1 MMTIGTIGFLAPWIL
16 AALAALPAIWW
27 LLRLTPPSPQ
37 LVVFPPTRLLKDL
50 KSTEETPAHS
60 PWWLTVLRMLLAAL
74 IILALAR
81 PVLNPDRQSFAGSGP
96 LLLVIDNGWASASH
110 WAERREAIEAAIDR
124 AGRDGRTVVLA
135 PTAPGQPVSDTLS
148 PDQASERAGG
158 LTPEPYAPDRAGLAA
173 TLERD
178 LAGKTDYSVLW
189 LSDGLDYGEGDAF
202 AASLAKLA
210 GATGSLAVLR
220 PEKDDAALALGQA
233 SSDGGELTARVLSGA
248 DGPRS
253 GVVKALTGRGEP
265 LGEAAFTIPPGARE
279 TTARFDLPLE
289 IRNQVARIEIAG
301 ERSAGAVYLLDA
313 RSQWHRVGIISGESR
328 EAAQPLLSPLY
339 YVQRA
344 LAPYADVITPSEGN
358 VANAVHDLVAQK
370 VSTIVLADIGKLVA
384 GTQEELGAWLKSG
397 GVLIRFAGPRLE
409 QGGDELLPVPLRR
422 GGRSLGGSLSWST
435 PQPLAPFEEKSPFR
449 GLAVPEDVK
458 VNRQVLADPTTANDA
473 EIWATLADGTPLV
486 TATKVGQ
493 GFIVLFHVTANSDWS
508 NLPLSG
514 LFVEMLRRVVTLG
527 PSQVGLQTGGQ
538 AATLEAAPQAA
549 SSSAATASSA
559 LPPLQTLDGFG
570 QLSSPPLRAAPL
582 APDKL
587 DTMVPGPDHPPG
599 YYGPSG
605 AARALNL
612 VTVKTVLKP
621 MPAIEGASEMG
632 GYTLRKPMALE
643 PWLYLAALA
652 LFAAD
657 VLAMLVLSM
666 GFRFRR
672 RAAAA
677 SAAILLALALLPS
690 SAGSVRSQDAP
701 ATAAPPAAPAAPAA
715 GAAPSSADEF
725 ALKASLQTRLAYVIT
740 GDPEIDR
747 TSEEGLAGLSK
758 VLRARTALEPADPMG
773 VDIDKD
779 ELAFFPILY
788 WPVREDASP
797 LSDATLAKVDA
808 FMKQGG
814 LIVFDTR
821 DHETA
826 ITATGAQGK
835 ALSRLIGQLDIPPLE
850 PVPESHV
857 LTKSFYLMRSF
868 PGRYDG
874 GSLWVEAEPVDETER
889 SERSRRTD
897 GVSSIVITSNDLAGA
912 WALDQ
917 SNRPIYPAVPG
928 GEVQREMAF
937 RAGVNIVMY
946 ALTGNYKA
954 DQVHVPA
961 LLERLG
967 Q

>member
-1 MMTIGTIGFLAPWIL
+1 MMTIGMIGFLQPWVL
-16 AALAALPAIWW
+16 ASLAALPAIWW

-37 LVVFPPTRLLKDL
+37 VVVFPPTRLLKDL
-50 KSTEETPAHS
+50 KATEETPAHS
-60 PWWLTVLRMLLAAL
+60 PWWLTALRMLLAAL
-74 IILALAR
+74 IIFALAR
-81 PVLNPDRQSFAGSGP
+81 PVLNPDQQSFSGSGP
-96 LLLVIDNGWASASH
+96 LLLVIDNGWASAAH

-124 AGRDGRTVVLA
+124 AGRDGRTILLA
-135 PTAPGQPVSDTLS
+135 PTASGQPVSDPLS
-148 PDQASERAGG
+148 PDQARERVGG
-158 LTPEPYAPDRAGLAA
+158 LAPEPYAPDRAALATGLEKQ
-173 TLERD
+173 LG
-178 LAGKTDYSVLW
+178 GKTDYSVLW
-189 LSDGLDYGEGDAF
+189 LSDGLDYGEGEAF
-202 AASLAKLA
+202 AATLAKLA
-210 GATGSLAVLR
+210 GASGSFAVLR
-220 PEKDDAALALGQA
+220 PEKDGAALALRQDTGN
-233 SSDGGELTARVLSGA
+233 GGELAARVLSGVE
-248 DGPRS
+248 GPRS
-253 GVVKALTGRGEP
+253 GVVKAVTGRGEP
-265 LGEAAFTIPPGARE
+265 LGEAAFTIGDSVRE
-279 TTARFDLPLE
+279 AVAHFDLPLE

-301 ERSAGAVYLLDA
+301 ERSAGAVHLLDA
-313 RSQWHRVGIISGESR
+313 RSQWRRVGIVSGESR

-344 LAPYADVITPSEGN
+344 LSPYADVILPSEGN
-358 VANAVHDLVAQK
+358 VANALHSLIEQK

-384 GTQEELGAWLKSG
+384 GTQEELEAWLKSG

-409 QGGDELLPVPLRR
+409 QGGDELLPVALRR

-458 VNRQVLADPTTANDA
+458 INRQVLADPTVASDA
-473 EIWATLADGTPLV
+473 EVWATLADGTPLV
-486 TATKVGQ
+486 TASKQGQ

-514 LFVEMLRRVVTLG
+514 LFVEMLRRVVALG
-527 PSQVGLQTGGQ
+527 PSQVGIETGKD
-538 AATLEAAPQAA
+538 ASSLEASPSAQTLA
-549 SSSAATASSA
+549 SSSGA

-570 QLSSPPLRAAPL
+570 QLTSPPLRAAPI
-582 APDKL
+582 APDKFDSL
-587 DTMVPGPDHPPG
+587 VPGPDHPPG

-605 AARALNL
+605 AARAFNL
-612 VTVKTVLKP
+612 VTAKTVLKP
-621 MPAIEGASEMG
+621 MPSIAGASAVS
-632 GYTLRKPMALE
+632 GYTMKKPMALE
-643 PWLYLAALA
+643 PWLYLAAIG
-652 LFAAD
+652 LFVAD
-657 VLAMLVLSM
+657 ILAMLLLSG
-666 GFRFRR
+666 GFRLGR
-672 RAAAA
+672 RAAATG
-677 SAAILLALALLPS
+677 AAILLALALLPAPFD
-690 SAGSVRSQDAP
+690 SASAQEAP
-701 ATAAPPAAPAAPAA
+701 AANPQTTAAQPAAAPASP
-715 GAAPSSADEF
+715 DDF
-725 ALKASLQTRLAYVIT
+725 ALKASLQTHLAYVIT

-758 VLRARTALEPADPMG
+758 VLRARTALEPAEPMG

-788 WPVREDASP
+788 WPVREDVQP

-821 DHETA
+821 DHETGFSS
-826 ITATGAQGK
+826 TGTQGK
-835 ALSRLIGQLDIPPLE
+835 ALNRLIGQLDIPPLE
-850 PVPESHV
+850 PVPETHV

-868 PGRYDG
+868 PGRWDG
-874 GSLWVEAEPVDETER
+874 GSLWVEAEPADEAER

-897 GVSSIVITSNDLAGA
+897 GVSSIVITSNDFAGA
-912 WALDQ
+912 WALDEA
-917 SNRPIYPAVPG
+917 NRPIYPTVPG

>member
-1 MMTIGTIGFLAPWIL
+1 MMTVGMIGFLQPWVL

-50 KSTEETPAHS
+50 KTTEETPAHS
-60 PWWLTVLRMLLAAL
+60 PWWLTALRMLLAAL

-96 LLLVIDNGWASASH
+96 LLIVIDNGWASAAH
-110 WAERREAIEAAIDR
+110 WAERREAIEGAIDR
-124 AGRDGRTVVLA
+124 AASDGRTIMLA
-135 PTAPGQPVSDTLS
+135 PTAPGQPISDPLS
-148 PDQASERAGG
+148 PDQARERVGG
-158 LTPEPYAPDRAGLAA
+158 LTPEPYAPDRTALAA
-173 TLERD
+173 TLEKA

-189 LSDGLDYGEGDAF
+189 LSDGLDYGDGEAF
-202 AASLAKLA
+202 AATLAKLA
-210 GATGSLAVLR
+210 GSAGSFAVLR
-220 PEKDDAALALGQA
+220 PEKDDAPLALGQA
-233 SSDGGELTARVLSGA
+233 AGEGGEFAARVLSGTE
-248 DGPRS
+248 GPRS
-253 GVVKALTGRGEP
+253 GAVKALTGRGEP
-265 LGEAAFTIPPGARE
+265 LGQAAFAIGESARE
-279 TTARFDLPLE
+279 TTASFDLPLE

-301 ERSAGAVYLLDA
+301 EQSAGAVYLLDA
-313 RSQWHRVGIISGESR
+313 RSQWHRVGIVSGESR
-328 EAAQPLLSPLY
+328 EDAQPLLSPLY

-344 LAPYADVITPSEGN
+344 LSPYADIIVPSEGN
-358 VANAVHDLVAQK
+358 VANALHDLVQQK

-384 GTQEELGAWLKSG
+384 GTQEELEAWLKSG

-409 QGGDELLPVPLRR
+409 QGGDELLPVALRR

-435 PQPLAPFEEKSPFR
+435 PQPLAPFDEKSPFR
-449 GLAVPEDVK
+449 GLAVPEDVR
-458 VNRQVLADPTTANDA
+458 VNRQVLADPTVASEA
-473 EIWATLADGTPLV
+473 EVWATLADGTPLV
-486 TATKVGQ
+486 TASKQGQ

-527 PSQVGLQTGGQ
+527 PSQVGLETGGE
-538 AATLEAAPQAA
+538 ASSVEAAPAVQR
-549 SSSAATASSA
+549 AATSSGA

-570 QLSSPPLRAAPL
+570 HLTSPPLRAAPL
-582 APDKL
+582 APDRL
-587 DTMVPGPDHPPG
+587 DSTAPGPDHPPG

-605 AARALNL
+605 AARAFNL
-612 VTVKTVLKP
+612 ITAKSVLTPMRTV
-621 MPAIEGASEMG
+621 EGSSAVS
-632 GYTLRKPMALE
+632 GYTLKKPMALE
-643 PWLYLAALA
+643 PWLYLAAIA

-657 VLAMLVLSM
+657 ILAMLVLSG

-672 RAAAA
+672 RAAATG
-677 SAAILLALALLPS
+677 AAILLAVALLPS
-690 SAGSVRSQDAP
+690 LAGPVRAQEAP
-701 ATAAPPAAPAAPAA
+701 ATPATA
-715 GAAPSSADEF
+715 SADDF
-725 ALKASLQTRLAYVIT
+725 ALKASLQTRLAYVVT

-758 VLRARTALEPADPMG
+758 VLRARTALEPAEPMG

-779 ELAFFPILY
+779 ELAFFPMLY

-821 DHETA
+821 DHETGFSG
-826 ITATGAQGK
+826 TGTQAK
-835 ALSRLIGQLDIPPLE
+835 ALNRLIGQLDIPPLE
-850 PVPESHV
+850 PVPETHV

-868 PGRYDG
+868 PGRWDG
-874 GSLWVEAEPVDETER
+874 GALWVEAEPVDETER

-897 GVSSIVITSNDLAGA
+897 GVSSIIVTSNDLAGA
-912 WALDQ
+912 WALDET
-917 SNRPIYPAVPG
+917 NRPIYPTVPG

-937 RAGVNIVMY
+937 RAGVNLVMY

>member
-1 MMTIGTIGFLAPWIL
+1 MMTIGAIGFLQPWVL

-27 LLRLTPPSPQ
+27 LLRLTPPTPQ

-50 KSTEETPAHS
+50 KTTEETPAHS
-60 PWWLTVLRMLLAAL
+60 PWWLTALRMLLAAL

-81 PVLNPDRQSFAGSGP
+81 PVLNPDRQTFAGEGP
-96 LLLVIDNGWASASH
+96 LLLVIDNGWASAAH
-110 WAERREAIEAAIDR
+110 WAGRREAIEAAIDR
-124 AGRDGRTVVLA
+124 AGRDGRTIVLA
-135 PTAPGQPVSDTLS
+135 PTALGQPVSDPLS
-148 PDQASERAGG
+148 ADQARERVGG
-158 LTPEPYAPDRAGLAA
+158 LSPEPYAPDRAALAEA
-173 TLERD
+173 
-178 LAGKTDYSVLW
+178 LAKQLGDKTNFSVLW
-189 LSDGLDYGEGDAF
+189 LSDGLDYGEGEAF
-202 AASLAKLA
+202 ASALKKL
-210 GATGSLAVLR
+210 TGDGGSFVMLS
-220 PEKDDAALALGQA
+220 PETDDAALALGQA
-233 SSDGGELTARVLSGA
+233 SGEGGELAGRVLSGA
-248 DGPRS
+248 NGPRS
-253 GVVKALTGRGEP
+253 GIVKALTGRGEP
-265 LGEAAFTIPPGARE
+265 LGQVEFKIGENEREA
-279 TTARFDLPLE
+279 TARFDLPLE

-313 RSQWHRVGIISGESR
+313 RSQWHRVGIVSGESR

-344 LAPYADVITPSEGN
+344 LSPYADVITPSEGN
-358 VANAVHDLVAQK
+358 VANAIHDLIERK

-384 GTQEELGAWLKSG
+384 GTQEELEAWLKSG

-409 QGGDELLPVPLRR
+409 QGGDELLPVALRR

-449 GLAVPEDVK
+449 GLAVPEDVR
-458 VNRQVLADPTTANDA
+458 VNRQVLADPTVASEA

-486 TATKVGQ
+486 TAAKQGQ

-514 LFVEMLRRVVTLG
+514 LFVEMLRRVVSLG
-527 PSQVGLQTGGQ
+527 PSQVAIDTGKE
-538 AATLEAAPQAA
+538 ASAVEAAPAA
-549 SSSAATASSA
+549 PSVAVTSGA

-570 QLSSPPLRAAPL
+570 HLTTPPLRAAPI
-582 APDKL
+582 APDKIDSL
-587 DTMVPGPDHPPG
+587 VPGPDHPPG

-605 AARALNL
+605 AARAFNL
-612 VTVKTVLKP
+612 ITAKTVLKP
-621 MPAIEGASEMG
+621 MHPIEGSMAA
-632 GYTLRKPMALE
+632 GYTLKKPMALE
-643 PWLYLAALA
+643 PWLYLAAIG
-652 LFAAD
+652 LFVID
-657 VLAMLVLSM
+657 ILAMLVLS
-666 GFRFRR
+666 GGLRFRR
-672 RAAAA
+672 RAVAA
-677 SAAILLALALLPS
+677 SVALVLTAVLLS
-690 SAGSVRSQDAP
+690 
-701 ATAAPPAAPAAPAA
+701 ATASSLRAQEPAPDVEAAAPASP
-715 GAAPSSADEF
+715 DDF
-725 ALKASLQTRLAYVIT
+725 ALKASLHTRLAYVVT

-747 TSEEGLAGLSK
+747 TSEEGLSGLSK
-758 VLRARTALEPADPMG
+758 VLRARTALEPAEPMG
-773 VDIDKD
+773 VDLDKD

-788 WPVREDASP
+788 WPVREDAAP

-814 LIVFDTR
+814 LIIFDTR
-821 DHETA
+821 DHETNFSSA
-826 ITATGAQGK
+826 GTQSQ

-868 PGRYDG
+868 PGRWDG
-874 GSLWVEAEPVDETER
+874 GALWVEAEPQDEAER

-897 GVSSIVITSNDLAGA
+897 GVSSLVITSNDFAGA

-917 SNRPIYPAVPG
+917 SNRPIYPTVPG

>member
-1 MMTIGTIGFLAPWIL
+1 MMTLGSIGFLQPWIL
-16 AALAALPAIWW
+16 VALAALPAIWW

-37 LVVFPPTRLLKDL
+37 VVVFPPTRLLKDL

-60 PWWLTVLRMLLAAL
+60 PWWLTALRMLLAAV

-81 PVLNPDRQSFAGSGP
+81 PVLNPDRQSLTGAGP

-110 WAERREAIEAAIDR
+110 WPDRREAIEAAIDR

-135 PTAPGQPVSDTLS
+135 PTAPGQPVSDPLS
-148 PDQASERAGG
+148 PDQARERVGG
-158 LTPEPYAPDRAGLAA
+158 LAPEPYAPDRAALAA
-173 TLERD
+173 TLARD
-178 LAGKTDYSVLW
+178 LGGKTDYSVLW
-189 LSDGLDYGEGDAF
+189 LSDGLDYGEGGDF

-210 GATGSLAVLR
+210 GATGSFVVFR
-220 PEKDDAALALGQA
+220 PGKDDAALGLGQA
-233 SSDGGELTARVLSGA
+233 SGDAGELAAHVLSGT

-265 LGEAAFTIPPGARE
+265 LGEASFSLPQGARE
-279 TTARFDLPLE
+279 ATARFDLPLE

-301 ERSAGAVYLLDA
+301 ERSAGAVHLLDA
-313 RSQWHRVGIISGESR
+313 RSQWHRVGIVSGESR

-344 LAPYADVITPSEGN
+344 LSPYADVITPGEGN
-358 VANAVHDLVAQK
+358 VATAVHELIAQK

-384 GTQEELGAWLKSG
+384 GTQEELDAWLKSG

-409 QGGDELLPVPLRR
+409 QGGDELLPTALRR

-435 PQPLAPFEEKSPFR
+435 PQSLAPFEEKSPFR
-449 GLAVPEDVK
+449 GLAVPDDVK
-458 VNRQVLADPTTANDA
+458 VNRQVLADPTAATEA
-473 EIWATLADGTPLV
+473 EVWATLADGTPLV
-486 TATKVGQ
+486 TAAKEGH

-514 LFVEMLRRVVTLG
+514 LFVEMLRRIVTLG
-527 PSQVGLQTGGQ
+527 PSQVGIESGD
-538 AATLEAAPQAA
+538 QAA
-549 SSSAATASSA
+549 SLEASPAAPGASASSSA
-559 LPPLQTLDGFG
+559 LPPIQTLDGYG
-570 QLSSPPLRAAPL
+570 QLTSPPLRAAPL

-587 DTMVPGPDHPPG
+587 DTTAPGPDHPPG

-605 AARALNL
+605 AARAFNL
-612 VTVKTVLKP
+612 IAAKTVLKP
-621 MPAIEGASEMG
+621 MRTIEGSSEVS

-643 PWLYLAALA
+643 PWLYFAALA

-657 VLAMLVLSM
+657 VLAMLVLSS
-666 GFRFRR
+666 GWRWRR
-672 RAAAA
+672 DATA
-677 SAAILLALALLPS
+677 SGAAILLALAILATAPASLR
-690 SAGSVRSQDAP
+690 AEEQTTQTAP
-701 ATAAPPAAPAAPAA
+701 ATAAAPT
-715 GAAPSSADEF
+715 SAEDF
-725 ALKASLQTRLAYVIT
+725 ALKASLQTHLAYVIT

-747 TSEEGLAGLSK
+747 TSEEGLSGLSK

-797 LSDATLAKVDA
+797 LSDATLAKIDA

-814 LIVFDTR
+814 LIIFDTR

-826 ITATGAQGK
+826 ISDAGAPGK
-835 ALSRLIGQLDIPPLE
+835 ALGRLIGQLDIPPLE
-850 PVPESHV
+850 PVPENHV

-868 PGRYDG
+868 PGRFDG
-874 GSLWVEAEPVDETER
+874 GSLWVEAEPADDAER

-912 WALDQ
+912 WALDE

-937 RAGVNIVMY
+937 RTGVNIVMY